1 MLTVRSWL
9 PKCFAR
15 EGSGSYIGRTGTRR
29 IPSTGSH
36 TRSRALNPSSSP
48 YLTLPSRTASYPM
61 HPPPHWPQRPYET
74 TEILISS
81 RIIGTIVDT
90 LLYNRGFTTN
100 FTISLVDIQAVIRLL
115 PFLLFIVRKVWSIF
129 FMSYIIKFHIF
140 INLFILMIEVD
151 GIWIMNR

>member
-29 IPSTGSH
+29 IPSTDSH

-48 YLTLPSRTASYPM
+48 YLTLLASTASYPI

-74 TEILISS
+74 AEILISS

-90 LLYNRGFTTN
+90 LLYNREFTTN
-100 FTISLVDIQAVIRLL
+100 FTISLVDIQAAIRSL
-115 PFLLFIVRKVWSIF
+115 PFF
-129 FMSYIIKFHIF
+129 FAIY
-140 INLFILMIEVD
+140 
-151 GIWIMNR
+151 R